1 MVKSRAGS
9 LVREPLAIF
18 GDRKVLLAAL
28 ANRLDRRSNTMA
40 DDFVDSLAGRAEI
53 EKVIH
58 CRSAYLRQINVL
70 GCFAHKSHGNCL
82 PHHQ

>member
-40 DDFVDSLAGRAEI
+40 DDFVDRLAAGAEI

-58 CRSAYLRQINVL
+58 YRSASLRQMYV
-70 GCFAHKSHGNCL
+70 
-82 PHHQ
+82 